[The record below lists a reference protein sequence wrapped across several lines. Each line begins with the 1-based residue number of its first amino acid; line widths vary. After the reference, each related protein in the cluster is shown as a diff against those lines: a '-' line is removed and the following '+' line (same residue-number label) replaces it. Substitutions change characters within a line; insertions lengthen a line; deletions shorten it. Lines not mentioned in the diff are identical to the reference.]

1 MVNAPKNTTVAADL
15 DFDDDAL
22 TTDDGTHQEL
32 PGAELDAN
40 ELQAA
45 ILQVP
50 WRTGNR
56 TRDERF
62 DMGIVTENGDL
73 MVVLWW
79 FNGFKW

>member
-50 WRTGNR
+50 WRTGDEGR
-56 TRDERF
+56 TF
-62 DMGIVTENGDL
+62 
-73 MVVLWW
+73 
-79 FNGFKW
+79 